1 MNDSCK
7 RRRMCSLLS
16 SHGMWSVAGFFPMGE
31 IGKFCVTLT
40 EIPVH
45 DMVFTEVLEIN
56 AHAHTV

>member
-1 MNDSCK
+1 
-7 RRRMCSLLS
+7 
-16 SHGMWSVAGFFPMGE
+16 MGE

-56 AHAHTV
+56 AHAHTVWTPGTLFFSLLGTGYQASN